1 MIHKDKLEELKIHL
15 KSLETLMTPTDKFWD
30 RSYIL
35 FCYIRLLLG
44 KMVIS
49 IPLFGGQ
56 NGIFHLILISLSHRP
71 SFFCLLPLFIMP
83 LPTAERDRLG
93 QVCTRAATSIS
104 AARRGTV
111 TMART
116 ATPCPRYRHGKHT
129 GQANQLFSIR
139 TYCFNF
145 GYYPIK
151 INYPRHKIWEKP
163 ELVLA
168 DHYIGTHLFPP
179 FFFTCHVLCQT
190 LLSLAIH
197 IEIFIVLKPIWII
210 YYGSVFY

>member
-1 MIHKDKLEELKIHL
+1 MEFSISSSFHSHTVPRSFVFSLFSSCRCRLPSETGWDK
-15 KSLETLMTPTDKFWD
+15 W
-30 RSYIL
+30 
-35 FCYIRLLLG
+35 
-44 KMVIS
+44 
-49 IPLFGGQ
+49 
-56 NGIFHLILISLSHRP
+56 
-71 SFFCLLPLFIMP
+71 
-83 LPTAERDRLG
+83 
-93 QVCTRAATSIS
+93 CTRAATSIS